1 MSTQCTT
8 NQLEFLPFKS
18 SGITKN
24 NSKPHRTRKVIGQFD
39 ADKVSSDGGVV
50 LLREAEHRF
59 RVIKRFSECFTD
71 YRNPDL
77 ITHSLFSI
85 VGQRVLGIC
94 CGYED
99 VNDHDQFRADP
110 LAGMFCE
117 TSSPLAGKST
127 INRME
132 LTEPDASSADR
143 YKKIIADFCAIDR
156 LLVDLF
162 LRFHKKRPKKIVLDI
177 DITDDPLHGD
187 QEGKFYHGYY
197 RKYCYAPSY
206 IFCGRHLLGCR
217 LREAKQ
223 DSAAGA
229 VDELSRIVSQIRG
242 RWKKTQI
249 IIRGD
254 AGFCRDELM
263 KWCEDNGV
271 DYVLG
276 LSKNSRLMKRVKKE
290 VRKACI
296 DHRRSKEASRRFK
309 SFRYRTRS
317 SWSGS
322 RRVVCKAEHLDKG
335 ANTRFIVTSLKHSE
349 YDSRTLYERVY
360 CARGEMENRIKA
372 QQLELFA
379 DRTSTHWMRS
389 NQLRMYFSAFAYIL
403 LERIRCSGLK
413 GTRHAMAQCDTIRL
427 KLLKVGTLVRG
438 SARRIMLSFS
448 ESYPYADLFRHVLK
462 RLQAIPLNC

>member
-1 MSTQCTT
+1 MRTQCTT

-18 SGITKN
+18 LGITRN
-24 NSKPHRTRKVIGQFD
+24 NSKPQRTRKVTGQFD
-39 ADKVSSDGGVV
+39 AEKVSSDGGVI

-59 RVIKRFSECFTD
+59 RVIKRLSECFTD

-85 VGQRVLGIC
+85 VGQRVVGIC

-99 VNDHDQFRADP
+99 VVDHDQFRADP
-110 LAGMFCE
+110 IAGMFCG
-117 TSSPLAGKST
+117 TSSTLAGKST
-127 INRME
+127 MNRME
-132 LTEPDASSADR
+132 LSESDADSGER
-143 YKKIIADFCAIDR
+143 YKKIVADFCAMDR
-156 LLVDLF
+156 LVVELF
-162 LRFHKKRPKKIVLDI
+162 MRFHKKRPKKIVLDI
-177 DITDDPLHGD
+177 DVTDDPLHGN

-197 RKYCYAPSY
+197 REYCYAPSY

-217 LREAKQ
+217 LREANQ

-229 VDELSRIVSQIRG
+229 VGEIERIVSQIREKW
-242 RWKKTQI
+242 RRTRI

-254 AGFCRDELM
+254 SGFCRDELM
-263 KWCEDNGV
+263 RWCEDNGV

-276 LSKNSRLMKRVKKE
+276 LSKNIRLMKRVNKE

-296 DHRRSKEASRRFK
+296 DHRESGKASRRFN
-309 SFRYRTRS
+309 SFRYCTRN
-317 SWSGS
+317 SWSRS

-335 ANTRFIVTSLKHSE
+335 ANTRFVVTSLKHTE
-349 YDSRTLYERVY
+349 YDARTLYERVY

-403 LERIRCSGLK
+403 LECLRRSGLK
-413 GTRHAMAQCDTIRL
+413 GTRHSMAQCDTIRL
-427 KLLKVGTLVRG
+427 KLLKVGTVVRG
-438 SARRIMLSFS
+438 SARRIRLSFS
-448 ESYPYADLFRHVLK
+448 ESYPYGDLFRHVLK
-462 RLQAIPLNC
+462 KLQAIALNC

>member
-18 SGITKN
+18 SQITNN
-24 NSKPHRTRKVIGQFD
+24 NSNSQRTRKVIGQFD
-39 ADKVSSDGGVV
+39 ADKVSSDGGIA
-50 LLREAEHRF
+50 LLREAEQRF
-59 RVIKRFSECFTD
+59 AVIKRFSECFTD

-85 VGQRVLGIC
+85 VAQRVLGIC

-99 VNDHDQFRADP
+99 VNDHDQFRTDP
-110 LAGMFCE
+110 VAGMFCG
-117 TSSPLAGKST
+117 TSAPLAGKST

-132 LTEPDASSADR
+132 LTESDASSVER
-143 YKKIIADFCAIDR
+143 YKKIVADFSAMDR

-162 LRFHKKRPKKIVLDI
+162 MRFHKKRPKKIILDI

-187 QEGKFYHGYY
+187 QQGRFYHGYY
-197 RKYCYAPSY
+197 REYCYAPSY

-217 LREAKQ
+217 LREANQ

-229 VDELSRIVSQIRG
+229 VDELQRIISRIREKWS
-242 RWKKTQI
+242 KTRI

-254 AGFCRDELM
+254 SGFCREELM
-263 KWCEDNGV
+263 RWCEESGV
-271 DYVLG
+271 DYVFG
-276 LSKNSRLMKRVKKE
+276 LSKNPRLMKRVKKE
-290 VRKACI
+290 ARKACI
-296 DHRRSKEASRRFK
+296 EHRRSKEASRRFK
-309 SFRYRTRS
+309 SFRYCTRS
-317 SWSGS
+317 SWSRS

-349 YDSRTLYERVY
+349 YDARTLYERVY
-360 CARGEMENRIKA
+360 CARGEVENRIKS

-389 NQLRMYFSAFAYIL
+389 NQLRMYFSGFAYVL
-403 LERIRCSGLK
+403 LERLRCSGLK
-413 GTRHAMAQCDTIRL
+413 GTRYAMAQCDTISL
-427 KLLKVGTLVRG
+427 KLLKVGTLVRE

-448 ESYPYADLFRHVLK
+448 ESYPYGDLFRHVLRK
-462 RLQAIPLNC
+462 LQAIPLNC